1 MLKDTIS
8 KNGILK
14 QCGEKKTVI
23 INFNQKEVLTKEK
36 EGWKDKCR
44 KKALKI
50 KKINRCLWFAL
61 IMLK

>member
-1 MLKDTIS
+1 MLRDTIS

-36 EGWKDKCR
+36 EG
-44 KKALKI
+44 
-50 KKINRCLWFAL
+50 
-61 IMLK
+61 